1 MSVKRHFVTLG
12 NRQVHY
18 RRAGRGPALIL
29 LHQSPRSSLEYVA
42 LMQSWAPHFTVIAPD
57 TPGNGL
63 SDPLPLENPSVYD
76 YADNL
81 AEFMTALGIEQAG
94 FYGFHTGASIAIGF
108 AHRYP
113 ERTRV
118 AVANGLVVATPE
130 ERADRLAHYLP
141 PFQPHWDG
149 SHLVW
154 AWSRMREQT
163 IFSPWYRPSAAGR
176 MQLDVPSPEALTQA
190 VLELLRAGDHYRA
203 PYASVFAFAPESAMR
218 EMRVPTYVIAAE
230 TDSLLKHQARLA
242 DASPLVAF
250 DRRPTKEATLALALD
265 LLKNHPAP
273 ADAPPAPKPNPIAGR
288 TWNDFVDV
296 PGGQLRLK
304 RTEEGRGRPVMVQH
318 DAASSS
324 VIVNPVTSSFI
335 GLRPAFALDLPGNGE
350 SDNMIGVDESK
361 IDVGVYADVVASA
374 IDALGLDALDLYG
387 MWGGGLVCMEVAFRR
402 PQKAKHLVYSD
413 VLYHTEDEQRMLLE
427 SYAPPIVP
435 DVYGGHLLKCWH
447 IMRNQGLFWP
457 WFNATKAGIISGEP
471 YIDDRMVHNR
481 VVEMLKAGNMY
492 RIAYHSHFRYDTH
505 GQLQKLKLP
514 TLLCAPS
521 WDPNVPHTL
530 AAHAAAPHCEYMQLP
545 DDMSRW
551 GRAMLPFLD
560 R

>member
-1 MSVKRHFVTLG
+1 
-12 NRQVHY
+12 
-18 RRAGRGPALIL
+18 
-29 LHQSPRSSLEYVA
+29 
-42 LMQSWAPHFTVIAPD
+42 MQRLAADFTVIAPD
-57 TPGNGL
+57 TPGNGN
-63 SDPLPLENPSVYD
+63 SDPLPLETPTIYD

-81 AEFMTALGIEQAG
+81 AEFMTALGIPQAA
-94 FYGFHTGASIAIGF
+94 FYGFHTGASVAIAF

-113 ERTRV
+113 ERTAV

-141 PFQPHWDG
+141 PFHPQWDG
-149 SHLVW
+149 GHLLW
-154 AWSRMREQT
+154 AWNRMREQT

-176 MQLDVPSPEALTQA
+176 MPIDVPSPEALTLG

-203 PYASVFAFAPESAMR
+203 PYASVFAYAPEAAVR
-218 EMRVPTYVIAAE
+218 EMRARTYIIAAE
-230 TDSLLKHQARLA
+230 TDSLLKHQARLSEP
-242 DASPLVAF
+242 SPAVSF
-250 DRRPTKEATLALALD
+250 DKRPTKDETVALAID
-265 LLKNHPAP
+265 ILKRHPAAAVP
-273 ADAPPAPKPNPIAGR
+273 PNAPTPKSIAGR
-288 TWNDFVDV
+288 TINDFVDV

-304 RTEEGRGRPVMVQH
+304 RTDEAGGRPVMVQH

-324 VIVNPVTSSFI
+324 VIVDRVTSSFI

-350 SDNMIGVDESK
+350 SDNMIGTDEAK

-374 IDALGLDALDLYG
+374 IDALGLADLDLYG

-402 PQKAKHLVYSD
+402 PQAAKHLVYSD
-413 VLYHTEDEQRMLLE
+413 VLYHTEEEKRWLLE
-427 SYAPPIVP
+427 NYAPPIVP
-435 DVYGGHLLKCWH
+435 DVYGGHLIKCWH

-457 WFNATKAGIISGEP
+457 WFNATKAGIIPGEP
-471 YIDDRMVHNR
+471 YIDDRMVHSR

-492 RIAYHSHFRYDTH
+492 RYAYHSHFRYDTH
-505 GQLQKLKLP
+505 GRLQKLKLP

-530 AAHAAAPHCEYMQLP
+530 AALAAAPHCEYMQLP
-545 DDMSRW
+545 DDMGAW
-551 GRAMLPFLD
+551 GAAMLPFLD

>member
-1 MSVKRHFVTLG
+1 M
-12 NRQVHY
+12 
-18 RRAGRGPALIL
+18 IL

-42 LMQSWAPHFTVIAPD
+42 LMQDWAADFTVIAPD

-81 AEFMTALGIEQAG
+81 AEFMTALGIEQAAV
-94 FYGFHTGASIAIGF
+94 YGFHTGASIAIAF
-108 AHRYP
+108 AHRYA
-113 ERTRV
+113 ERTAV
-118 AVANGLVVATPE
+118 AIANGLVVATPE

-141 PFQPHWDG
+141 PFQPQWDG
-149 SHLVW
+149 GHLLW
-154 AWSRMREQT
+154 AWNRMREQT

-176 MQLDVPSPEALTQA
+176 MQMDVPSPESLTQA

-203 PYASVFAFAPESAMR
+203 PYASVFAYAPEQAVR
-218 EMRVPTYVIAAE
+218 EMRARTFIIAAE
-230 TDSLLKHQARLA
+230 TDSLLKHQARLSEPA
-242 DASPLVAF
+242 PTVHF
-250 DRRPTKEATLALALD
+250 DRRPNKDATLALALD
-265 LLKNHPAP
+265 LLKAHRAP
-273 ADAPPAPKPNPIAGR
+273 GHVPPSPKPKPIAGR

-304 RTEEGRGRPVMVQH
+304 RSDEGEGRPVMVQH

-350 SDNMIGVDESK
+350 SDNVIGTDESK
-361 IDVGVYADVVASA
+361 IDVGIYADVVASA
-374 IDALGLDALDLYG
+374 IDALGLEELDLYG

-413 VLYHTEDEQRMLLE
+413 VLYHSAEEKARLLAR
-427 SYAPPIVP
+427 YAPPIEP
-435 DVYGGHLLKCWH
+435 NEYGGHLLKCWH

-457 WFNATKAGIISGEP
+457 WFDATKAAIIPGEP

-481 VVEMLKAGNMY
+481 VVEMLKAGNIY
-492 RIAYHSHFRYDTH
+492 RYAYHSHFRYDTH

-530 AAHAAAPHCEYMQLP
+530 AAHKAAPHCEYMVLP
-545 DDMSRW
+545 DDMRQW
-551 GRAMLPFLD
+551 GAAMLPFLN

>member
-1 MSVKRHFVTLG
+1 MHVKRHFVTLG
-12 NRQVHY
+12 SRQIHY
-18 RRAGRGPALIL
+18 RRAGTGPTVIL
-29 LHQSPRSSLEYVA
+29 LHQSPRSSLEYVPWMTQLA
-42 LMQSWAPHFTVIAPD
+42 AKFTLIAPD

-63 SDPLPLENPSVYD
+63 SDPLALEHPTIYD

-81 AEFMTALGIEQAG
+81 AEFMTALGLDRAA
-94 FYGFHTGASIAIGF
+94 FYGFHTGASIALAF

-113 ERTRV
+113 ERTSV

-141 PFQPHWDG
+141 PFAPQWDG
-149 SHLVW
+149 GHLVW
-154 AWSRMREQT
+154 AWNRMREQT

-176 MQLDVPSPEALTQA
+176 MQIDVPSPEALTGA

-203 PYASVFAFAPESAMR
+203 PYASVFAFAPEAAVR
-218 EMRVPTYVIAAE
+218 EMQAPLYVIAAE
-230 TDSLLKHQARLA
+230 TDSLLKHQARLG
-242 DASPLVAF
+242 DAAQTVQF
-250 DRRPTKEATLALALD
+250 DQRPTKEATLARAAEILAG
-265 LLKNHPAP
+265 HPAP
-273 ADAPPAPKPNPIAGR
+273 PAPPAPKPRPLTGR

-304 RTEEGRGRPVMVQH
+304 RTDEGAGRPVMVQH

-350 SDNMIGVDESK
+350 SDNMIGTEESRV
-361 IDVGVYADVVASA
+361 DVGTYADVVAAA
-374 IDALGLDALDLYG
+374 IEALGIEDLDLYG
-387 MWGGGLVCMEVAFRR
+387 MWGGGLVCMEVSFRK
-402 PQKAKHLVYSD
+402 PAAVKHLVYSD
-413 VLYHTEDEQRMLLE
+413 VLYHTAAEKALLLE
-427 SYAPPIVP
+427 RYAPPIEP
-435 DVYGGHLLKCWH
+435 NVYGGHLLQCWH

-457 WFNATKAGIISGEP
+457 WFNATKAGIIPGPP

-505 GQLQKLKLP
+505 GQLQKLKVP

-530 AAHAAAPHCEYMQLP
+530 AAHAAAPHCEYMVLP
-545 DDMSRW
+545 DDMGAW
-551 GRAMLPFLD
+551 GRAMLSFLN